1 MQRLGMNQKR
11 KASVFVYAKREGR
24 GKTEKDRGS
33 AGSRDDRKS
42 REEGCGGFVFMGR
55 EDMGSCGFV
64 HQQL

>member
-1 MQRLGMNQKR
+1 MQRLGMKQKR
-11 KASVFVYAKREGR
+11 KASVFVYAKREER
-24 GKTEKDRGS
+24 TEKDRGS